1 VIAADDAVIGT
12 WRQTERRLSSTG
24 NVPRERSAHIP
35 DRYAIIGDVD
45 HLLVDAERERRIGR
59 TPETA
64 LLGDLPDTRTWR
76 RLGP

>member
-45 HLLVDAERERRIGR
+45 HLLVDAERERRIGVSHQ
-59 TPETA
+59 
-64 LLGDLPDTRTWR
+64 R
-76 RLGP
+76 RGIGCGLRGV